1 MPKLDLDLGL
11 FIVVSIGYIAV
22 YTMVSGFVL
31 PLQRI
36 LLPDTTLL
44 FSILFLP
51 HGIRVL
57 AVWLLGWR
65 GVLYLLPA
73 SYLMWAISV
82 FGSGVE
88 LDPISPLISIIC
100 VYFAVF
106 LLRGLS
112 TGSEAAQA
120 ISHSWKQCLLAGF
133 IASILSGLSL
143 GLLYGSGLDYI
154 LMAGY
159 TFGDIVGQ
167 IVMML
172 LLMLIMRLVRTSHSF
187 FV

>member
-1 MPKLDLDLGL
+1 MPKLDLNLGL
-11 FIVVSIGYIAV
+11 FIIVSVGYIAA
-22 YTMVSGFVL
+22 YTMVSGFVV

-36 LLPDTTLL
+36 LLPDTSVL
-44 FSILFLP
+44 FSVLFLP

-65 GVLYLLPA
+65 GVLYVLPA

-100 VYFAVF
+100 VYLAVF
-106 LLRGLS
+106 LLRRLS
-112 TGSEAAQA
+112 TGTEDSLA
-120 ISHSWKQCLLAGF
+120 ISDSWKQCVLAGF
-133 IASILSGLSL
+133 IASTLNGLSL
-143 GLLYGSGLDYI
+143 GLLYGSGLDYT

-167 IVMML
+167 IVLML
-172 LLMLIMRLVRTSHSF
+172 LLILIMRLVRTSHSLF
-187 FV
+187 S